1 MFGIEV
7 LRGVISY
14 GPEIMLENVEQV
26 KGFIAALDGATILNV
41 IVQSPV
47 EVSNKD
53 FNAMMDVRQVRFGIS
68 IQKAY

>member
-26 KGFIAALDGATILNV
+26 KGFIAALDGPTILNV